1 MTEVHPAGCLI
12 SLKSRKHNKLYIK
25 LILPDD
31 QYHEML
37 NITCSLEE
45 RIYSN
50 IDDISKKGVD
60 SMLNEKVML
69 RDDRIRAEA
78 KAEEKKELAEMM
90 IMDEEPAEKIERYT
104 GFNLSDLK
112 PLAQK
117 LGKTLVI

>member
-1 MTEVHPAGCLI
+1 
-12 SLKSRKHNKLYIK
+12 
-25 LILPDD
+25 
-31 QYHEML
+31 ML

-78 KAEEKKELAEMM
+78 KAEDKRKFAEMM

-104 GFNLSDLK
+104 GFNLSVLK